1 MKVYLIRHSE
11 TDFSQV
17 DSHHYVGYGRD
28 LSRIT
33 PKGIEIAKEAAKS
46 PIFNEVQKILISPYT
61 RTMETA
67 LEIVKQHPDIPTQVE
82 LLLHEWRPDKPGRK
96 LENYDQLKQIYRDYR
111 NNTHITDFD
120 YETGPEIIARVSSV
134 LDKYKDDYDC
144 IACVTHGQVIRW
156 MTGMDLDVEIPY
168 CGIYEMDYK

>member
-33 PKGIEIAKEAAKS
+33 PNGIKIAQNAARN
-46 PIFNEVQKILISPYT
+46 PIFNEIQLLLISPYT
-61 RTMETA
+61 RTMETT
-67 LEIVKQHPDIPTQVE
+67 LEIIKQHPTIPTQVE

-96 LENYDQLKQIYRDYR
+96 LENYNQLKQIHKDYL
-111 NNTHITDFD
+111 NGTHSSGFD
-120 YETGPEIIARVSSV
+120 YETGPEIIERVSSV
-134 LDKYKDDYDC
+134 LNKYKDKYDC
-144 IACVTHGQVIRW
+144 IGCATHGQVIRW
-156 MTGMDLDVEIPY
+156 MTGMDMASSMPY
-168 CGIYEMDYK
+168 CGIYQLDYK